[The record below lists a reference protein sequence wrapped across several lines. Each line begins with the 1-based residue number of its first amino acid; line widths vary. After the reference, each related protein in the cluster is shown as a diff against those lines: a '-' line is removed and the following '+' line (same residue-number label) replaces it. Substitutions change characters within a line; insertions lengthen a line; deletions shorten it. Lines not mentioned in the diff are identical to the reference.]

1 MGFYIDTRGGKGKG
15 GIRTWPVM
23 SAKVLN
29 MLLLSIVTFTMSD
42 TDLKPFDRSFRVS
55 HVCLVRDEIVV
66 ESRDGYVNIS

>member
-1 MGFYIDTRGGKGKG
+1 
-15 GIRTWPVM
+15 M